1 MLTEAVAHLRRGHRP
16 QGKASG
22 QDHDQQ
28 SGLGQL
34 RDRSP
39 RTAPGWSAPRWPS
52 TSPAPPGSSR
62 RPSTPRPP
70 PARRRL
76 TLSIPSIQG
85 PNGTPRGDPRPARPH
100 KHALNPA
107 AAPPPRSKAQRSPDG
122 GSGLRHLA
130 GRDAARAG
138 RLLGP
143 CRLRRSQCA
152 KDTRDTTVNS
162 RTIVLTMP

>member
-1 MLTEAVAHLRRGHRP
+1 MFLTGPESLTELRAHR
-16 QGKASG
+16 
-22 QDHDQQ
+22 DQ
-28 SGLGQL
+28 
-34 RDRSP
+34 
-39 RTAPGWSAPRWPS
+39 T
-52 TSPAPPGSSR
+52 
-62 RPSTPRPP
+62 
-70 PARRRL
+70 L
-76 TLSIPSIQG
+76 TLIDQAQVTGYSRVGEMNQQILTNLDRMI
-85 PNGTPRGDPRPARPH
+85 TEH
-100 KHALNPA
+100 VLNPA

-130 GRDAARAG
+130 GRDAARVG